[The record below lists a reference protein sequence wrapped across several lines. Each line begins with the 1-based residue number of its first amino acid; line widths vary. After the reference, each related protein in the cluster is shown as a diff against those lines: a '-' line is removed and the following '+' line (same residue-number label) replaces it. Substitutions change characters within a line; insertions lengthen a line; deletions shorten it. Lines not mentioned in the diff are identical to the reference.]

1 MRKRVGI
8 LGGTFD
14 PVHMGHLLLAELAA
28 DYLELDEVWMIPAG
42 TSPDKSGTDILPGE
56 ERLYMTELALQDN
69 PRLHCKNFEIR
80 RGGFTYTYETM
91 EALAKRFPDT
101 KFYFILG
108 ADCLFSLENWKHPD
122 RLMESCAL
130 AASVRDDITWADM
143 KKKRL
148 ELLAEFGGEIRLL
161 PSFQIS
167 LSSSAIRE
175 RVRAGQSIR
184 YMVPEQVRLHIL
196 ERGFYR
202 ESDQAFEKTEKEDG
216 TGAGCQKI

>member
-14 PVHMGHLLLAELAA
+14 PVHIGHLLLAELAA

-42 TSPDKSGTDILPGE
+42 MSPDKSGTDVLPGE
-56 ERLYMTELALQDN
+56 ERLYMTKLALRDN
-69 PRLHCKNFEIR
+69 PRICCKDFEVR
-80 RGGFTYTYETM
+80 RGGCTYTYETM
-91 EALAKRFPDT
+91 EELAERFPDT

-130 AASVRDDITWADM
+130 AASVRDDITRADM

-161 PSFQIS
+161 PTFRIS
-167 LSSSAIRE
+167 LSSSEIRE

-202 ESDQAFEKTEKEDG
+202 ESDKAIEKTEKEDG
-216 TGAGCQKI
+216 KGTGCQKI